1 MAQNGQ
7 ADRQRDFT
15 GSTHDTSGGEG
26 REGWSRVIVEE
37 VKRVRDLRRLALLRS
52 PLSAKLNPLA
62 QGSPASRQPLQ
73 LARARQHYTTFVLPF
88 RPRRSNFPR
97 PRGDMG
103 LRGWDGMARCGRRVA
118 AQMNKLS

>member
-1 MAQNGQ
+1 M
-7 ADRQRDFT
+7 T
-15 GSTHDTSGGEG
+15 DTSGGMG
-26 REGWSRVIVEE
+26 REGWGRVIAEE
-37 VKRVRDLRRLALLRS
+37 VKRVRDLRRLALLRP

-62 QGSPASRQPLQ
+62 QGSPASRLPLQ
-73 LARARQHYTTFVLPF
+73 LARARRGNITTFVLPF

>member
-1 MAQNGQ
+1 M
-7 ADRQRDFT
+7 T
-15 GSTHDTSGGEG
+15 DTSGGMG
-26 REGWSRVIVEE
+26 REGWGRVIVEE
-37 VKRVRDLRRLALLRS
+37 VKRVRDLRCLALLRP

-62 QGSPASRQPLQ
+62 QGSPASRLPLQ
-73 LARARQHYTTFVLPF
+73 LARARQHYNICAPF